1 MLLEVDEPSRSIWLP
16 TDRAEP
22 SYASDFV
29 QSYALLWDREPG
41 ALRILREVWQEIQ
54 PRIRDLVRLRDKML
68 DFQDQHYDPDFKTKW
83 QDLVAEEEKLAT
95 P

>member
-1 MLLEVDEPSRSIWLP
+1 
-16 TDRAEP
+16 
-22 SYASDFV
+22 
-29 QSYALLWDREPG
+29 
-41 ALRILREVWQEIQ
+41 
-54 PRIRDLVRLRDKML
+54 ML